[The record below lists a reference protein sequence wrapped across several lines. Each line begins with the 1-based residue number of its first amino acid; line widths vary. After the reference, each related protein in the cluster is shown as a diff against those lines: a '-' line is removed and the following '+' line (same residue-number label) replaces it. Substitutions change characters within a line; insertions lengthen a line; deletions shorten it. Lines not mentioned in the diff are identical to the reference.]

1 MKHFKCL
8 VLDYPDVV
16 EDPARA
22 VEQLQ
27 KFLGPAWIKTP
38 EAMAAAVRPKLYRQ
52 RSAPAKGA
60 QA

>member
-1 MKHFKCL
+1 VKHLKCL

-27 KFLGPAWIKTP
+27 RFLGPEWIKRP
-38 EAMAAAVRPKLYRQ
+38 EAMAAAVRPKLYRE
-52 RSAPAKGA
+52 RSAPEKEAKA
-60 QA
+60 